1 MEKNRIAFCG
11 GTPFAD
17 NETGAMQNLPC
28 EFLLL
33 RYGKNDYSKEN
44 RTGCFEFSE
53 ADADL
58 VIRDFAARGRDLVID
73 YEHQSLTGGKAPAA
87 GWIDRLAKCA
97 DGLLAHVKYWT
108 DEAARLLVSGE
119 YRYFSPTLYFSRSGK
134 NVSAVHSV
142 ALTNHP
148 ALHNIPA
155 LAADDLAADEG
166 EAGAEQTDVSGD
178 ALLSGLLQ
186 MMDLP
191 EPDGSAEDAAE
202 AVRAGIARLTDLE
215 RSVMAFLTESGCA
228 GLAEAAEQKKRLEDE
243 IAALKSA
250 HLVAQAFHDGKLT
263 EAERSWAEHFAA
275 ADPDAFRSWCAGAPR
290 RIPDNRDLE
299 ERRRDREADGPTEN
313 ERRIFRMLGIEPGSK
328 HNNNNKE
335 N

>member
-44 RTGCFEFSE
+44 RSGSFEFSE

-108 DEAARLLVSGE
+108 DEAVRLLGSGE

-166 EAGAEQTDVSGD
+166 EAGAERTDVSGD
-178 ALLSGLLQ
+178 VLSGLLQ

-191 EPDGSAEDAAE
+191 ECGGSAENAAE

-215 RSVMAFLTESGCA
+215 RSVMAFLSENGCA

-243 IAALKSA
+243 VAALKSA
-250 HLVAQAFHDGKLT
+250 NLVAQAFRDGKLT
-263 EAERSWAEHFAA
+263 EAERPWAEHFAS
-275 ADPDAFRSWCAGAPR
+275 ADPDAFSAWCVGAPR

-299 ERRRDREADGPTEN
+299 ERRRDREGNGPTES
-313 ERRIFRMLGIEPGSK
+313 ERRIFRMLGVDPRTSK
-328 HNNNNKE
+328 HNNKE